1 MAAILRGFGLKG
13 RVGKLI
19 IGAMAKILIVD
30 DNGQIRNMYSQVLS
44 VRGYQVAV
52 AGDGL
57 EAVAKIS
64 SEMPDLILLDVMM
77 PKLSGMKVLEAVRAN
92 AKTKSIPVVMFT
104 NLANEADAKRAKEL
118 GVSKYLIKSDVDPTQ
133 LVGLVH
139 EMVKK

>member
-1 MAAILRGFGLKG
+1 MKG

-57 EAVAKIS
+57 EAVAKIG

-133 LVGLVH
+133 LVGLVD

>member
-1 MAAILRGFGLKG
+1 
-13 RVGKLI
+13 
-19 IGAMAKILIVD
+19 MAKILIVD

-57 EAVAKIS
+57 EAVAKIG

-133 LVGLVH
+133 LVGLVD

>member
-1 MAAILRGFGLKG
+1 MKG

-19 IGAMAKILIVD
+19 IRAMAKILIVD

-57 EAVAKIS
+57 EAVAKIG

-133 LVGLVH
+133 LAGLVD
-139 EMVKK
+139 EMVRK

>member
-1 MAAILRGFGLKG
+1 LKG

-57 EAVAKIS
+57 EAVAKIG

-133 LVGLVH
+133 LVGLVD

>member
-1 MAAILRGFGLKG
+1 
-13 RVGKLI
+13 
-19 IGAMAKILIVD
+19 MAKILIVD

-57 EAVAKIS
+57 EAVAKIG

-133 LVGLVH
+133 LAGLVD
-139 EMVKK
+139 EMVRK

>member
-1 MAAILRGFGLKG
+1 MKG

-19 IGAMAKILIVD
+19 IRAMAKILIVD

-57 EAVAKIS
+57 EAVAKIG

-133 LVGLVH
+133 LVGLVD

>member
-1 MAAILRGFGLKG
+1 M
-13 RVGKLI
+13 GKLI

-57 EAVAKIS
+57 EAVAKIG

-133 LVGLVH
+133 LAGLVD
-139 EMVKK
+139 EMVRK